1 MWPSL
6 ETSPRALL
14 WSRLTAAH
22 TTLVLT
28 TKGKGL
34 YPCTAAVANWLRDQ
48 PVLNGVLT
56 LFVQHT
62 SCSLV
67 IQENVDPDVA
77 LDLKDFFER
86 LVPERVRDYRHTL
99 EGADDMTSH
108 IRSTLTQTSLTI
120 PIIDGHMSLG
130 TWQGIYLFEHRRI
143 PHKRNVVIQVMGV

>member
-1 MWPSL
+1 V
-6 ETSPRALL
+6 
-14 WSRLTAAH
+14 TAAH
-22 TTLVLT
+22 TTLAIT

-34 YPCTAAVANWLRDQ
+34 YPFTTTVANWLRDQ

-67 IQENVDPDVA
+67 IQESADPDVT

-99 EGADDMTSH
+99 EGPDDMTSH
-108 IRSTLTQTSLTI
+108 IRSTLTPTSLTI

-130 TWQGIYLFEHRRI
+130 TWQGLYLFEHRRT
-143 PHKRNVVIQVMGV
+143 PHRRSVVLQVMGV

>member
-1 MWPSL
+1 MSTSL
-6 ETSPRALL
+6 GISLKASL
-14 WSRLTAAH
+14 WSRLTTAH
-22 TTLVLT
+22 TTLVIA

-34 YPCTAAVANWLRDQ
+34 YPFTATVANWLRDQ

-56 LFVQHT
+56 IFVQHT

-67 IQENVDPDVA
+67 IQENVDPDVT

-99 EGADDMTSH
+99 EGPDDMTSH

-120 PIIDGHMSLG
+120 PVIDGHMSLG
-130 TWQGIYLFEHRRI
+130 TWQGLYLFEHRRTS
-143 PHKRNVVIQVMGV
+143 HKRNLVVQVMGV